1 MKLEGHYPGDGHDH
15 SPEDFLLPEGFAD
28 GWWQDAKDTARGAK
42 RGYQVYKAI
51 DDYDTWARETPFV
64 PAIYKWDEPTSW
76 STIREYAPDALKAA
90 KYVGKAERKLEDWA
104 DTAGE
109 YVDTARGWLGFAD
122 GIDWSR
128 FSPEELEYF
137 KTLPAEEQARMLGV
151 AKAETALAVPPV
163 AAEIPAWMVE
173 PVQQEDVIDKA
184 KEDYTDAAADRHAK
198 YREVL
203 GYAWGAGASETM
215 GGGMNAIPYY
225 PANQAMKGYMGGE
238 WNVGLSEG
246 LYKEIR
252 FNEAY

>member
-1 MKLEGHYPGDGHDH
+1 ML
-15 SPEDFLLPEGFAD
+15 
-28 GWWQDAKDTARGAK
+28 
-42 RGYQVYKAI
+42 
-51 DDYDTWARETPFV
+51 
-64 PAIYKWDEPTSW
+64 
-76 STIREYAPDALKAA
+76 
-90 KYVGKAERKLEDWA
+90 LEDWA

-137 KTLPAEEQARMLGV
+137 KSLPAEEQARMLGV

-173 PVQQEDVIDKA
+173 SVPQENVIDKA
-184 KEDYTDAAADRHAK
+184 KEDYTEAAADRHAK

-215 GGGMNAIPYY
+215 GGGMNHIPYY

-246 LYKEIR
+246 LYKEISSMKLT
-252 FNEAY
+252 NPEAGPSDTVPAMLTPGEAVIPASVAMDEDYKPLIKEMVEEGRDRNDAAEAIGIPVNHPAVPGLADGGLLILRYPKSTMKDILRLVKRMR